1 MSFME
6 LFKECRLCP
15 RNCGVNRL
23 EEGKAGHS
31 GFCRENHQL
40 RVGYV
45 GPHFGEEPPVTGKKG
60 SGTVFFSG
68 CSLQCP
74 FCQNHQISRDGLG
87 EAIDVDELFK
97 RVSGMVEEHHVQNIN
112 LVTPD
117 HFFPHAFELVS
128 LLRREGYD
136 LPVVYNLSGYQ
147 SIPMLRMAEDFAD
160 IYLPDFKYANPELS
174 QRLSKCRDYPE
185 VALEAIVEMVRQ
197 KGFLEDVEGTGDVAK
212 KGVLVRHLILPG
224 HVDNSLNALTTLFL
238 EFGSGLP
245 ISLMSQ
251 YHPVLPQKDQ
261 ALNRFLTQEEFD
273 QVFSH
278 ATDMGFER
286 LFVQFLD
293 QAPSVKQENGPFV
306 PDFRKKQPFSWM
318 RIWRPASTRCFM

>member
-1 MSFME
+1 M
-6 LFKECRLCP
+6 
-15 RNCGVNRL
+15 
-23 EEGKAGHS
+23 
-31 GFCRENHQL
+31 
-40 RVGYV
+40 
-45 GPHFGEEPPVTGKKG
+45 TGKKG

-97 RVSGMVEEHHVQNIN
+97 RVSGMLEEYQVHNVN

-128 LLRREGYD
+128 LLRRERYD
-136 LPVVYNLSGYQ
+136 HPVVYNLSGYQ
-147 SIPMLRMAEDFAD
+147 SLSVLRMAEDFVD
-160 IYLPDFKYANPELS
+160 IYLPDFKYADREFS

-197 KGFLEDVEGTGDVAK
+197 KGFLEDVEGTGDVAE

-224 HVDNSLNALTTLFL
+224 HIDNSLNVLTTLFL
-238 EFGSGLP
+238 EFGPGLP
-245 ISLMSQ
+245 LSLMSQ

-261 ALNRFLTQEEFD
+261 DLNRSLTQEEFD

-278 ATDMGFER
+278 ATDLGFER
-286 LFVQFLD
+286 LFVQFLNQTD
-293 QAPSVKQENGPFV
+293 KTKPQTAPFV
-306 PDFRKKQPFSWM
+306 PDFRQDQPFS
-318 RIWRPASTRCFM
+318 